1 MKRRYIEPIIYI
13 EDIEIDGVM
22 NAHPSQWSINV
33 NNEAP
38 DNEDEHGQGIGG
50 SDNSNPDEPPTW
62 GD

>member
-50 SDNSNPDEPPTW
+50 SDNSNPDDPPTW

>member
-33 NNEAP
+33 DNEAP
-38 DNEDEHGQGIGG
+38 DNGDEHGQGIGG
-50 SDNSNPDEPPTW
+50 SDNSDPDEPPTW